1 MGRGIVRD
9 KVNNLCKQTLDKE
22 RNSIQKLLHKKYCI
36 NTPIESP
43 PIFAKKKRETHQ
55 SVV

>member
-1 MGRGIVRD
+1 MGKGIRD
-9 KVNNLCKQTLDKE
+9 KVNNFCKQTLDKE

-43 PIFAKKKRETHQ
+43 PIFAKKKT
-55 SVV
+55 